1 MRRAITFAVLL
12 TMAVLA
18 PTPASACAMSSSL
31 IAEGETTK
39 TQCDGMDMQM
49 DVQDDVSHLSHLC
62 QSSMNC
68 CLISQ
73 TLRLEPQF
81 KLNNT
86 VTLIARVNTT
96 VEAVVILIGKTS
108 TSVFQRKPPSPPTIQ
123 SLLCTYLI

>member
-73 TLRLEPQF
+73 TLWPEPQF
-81 KLNNT
+81 KLDKN
-86 VTLIARVNTT
+86 VTLIAPVIMA
-96 VEAVVILIGKTS
+96 VESGAILIGKTS
-108 TSVFQRKPPSPPTIQ
+108 TPVFQRKAPSPPTSQ
-123 SLLCTYLI
+123 SLLCTFLI